1 MKKEDVYRIFSAGF
15 SAFEDRN
22 GFDHKDVAK
31 ILDISDAS
39 VSTMRSGKTLPR
51 FDKVFTLVEH
61 GMRLEEVF
69 GAELAEKL
77 TAGLEPVHVDG
88 KPDAFDTPEF
98 RKGVADAIA
107 VLMSK
112 GVTK

>member
-1 MKKEDVYRIFSAGF
+1 MNRKQALEIFSKGFNKFVDRKGYTLNSAGDLLGCK
-15 SAFEDRN
+15 SAN
-22 GFDHKDVAK
+22 ISKIKAGKGFP
-31 ILDISDAS
+31 SMES
-39 VSTMRSGKTLPR
+39 
-51 FDKVFTLVEH
+51 VFTLVEH
-61 GMRLEEVF
+61 GMKLEEIF

-77 TAGLEPVHVDG
+77 TAGLEPVQVDG

-112 GVTK
+112 GVK